1 MDASAGNTAATEK
14 DFGERLVT
22 CLPKLRRFAFGL
34 ARNAAQADDLVQA
47 ACEKALAA
55 RSSFEPGTNFNAWV
69 FRILRNTWIDVV
81 RRKRTAGPQ
90 EDIDSA
96 YDLAGHDGARETEA
110 RLVLSDVQRAILRL
124 PSELREVLML
134 VCVEELSY
142 RDAAETLGIPI
153 GTVMSRLAR
162 ARLKL
167 AKETG
172 YGTQDES

>member
-1 MDASAGNTAATEK
+1 MDQNAGYSATER

-22 CLPKLRRFAFGL
+22 CLPKLRRFAYGL
-34 ARNAAQADDLVQA
+34 SRNAAQADDLVQA

-55 RSSFEPGTNFNAWV
+55 WKSWEPGTNFEAWM
-69 FRILRNTWIDVV
+69 FRIVRNSWIDVV
-81 RRKRTAGPQ
+81 RRNKTAGPQ
-90 EDIDSA
+90 TNIDDA
-96 YDLAGHDGARETEA
+96 FDLAGGDNARETEA
-110 RLVLSDVQRAILRL
+110 RLVLSEVQRAIFDL

-142 RDAAETLGIPI
+142 RDAADTLGIPI

-167 AKETG
+167 AEATG
-172 YGTQDES
+172 YGKQDDT